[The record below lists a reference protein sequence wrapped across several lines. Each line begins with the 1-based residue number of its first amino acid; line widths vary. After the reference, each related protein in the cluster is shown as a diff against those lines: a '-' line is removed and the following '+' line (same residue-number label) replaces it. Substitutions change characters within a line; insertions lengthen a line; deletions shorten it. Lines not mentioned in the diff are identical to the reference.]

1 MDSKNQKVFCS
12 EDSMKIKGIA
22 IVLMM
27 FHHCFGS
34 ADRFEAYNISF
45 FPFSTEQ
52 FIRIASSF
60 KICVSLFAF
69 ITAYGLT
76 QSLKASSKDFN
87 LYQWYGKRFIKLF
100 SGYWFAVI
108 LMSIICEIF
117 GHYTSNIFFHEGF
130 VRGTFYF
137 LLQFFGLSSIFGTP
151 MLIGTWWYMG
161 AAVVFVLAIPLI
173 WKITQEKYG
182 MLFLLTAPVLLLRIQ
197 NANGIGYPG
206 GETPYTFLYIVI
218 LGVLAAE
225 KRWFE
230 QFTRVYG
237 ENKGFLLF
245 TIFLLSF
252 YKLCLSIS
260 PSRFWEIN
268 YNIFPA
274 VLILYC
280 WRYIIQLPLLKD
292 FLAFLGKYSM
302 DIFYFHTFIRW
313 MYFRDFIY
321 SFPYFIFVA
330 VALLITSVLAAILV
344 KWTKVLIGYDKIVRS
359 FEKYFLG
366 RLEEMTL

>member
-1 MDSKNQKVFCS
+1 MDSNKQNVFS
-12 EDSMKIKGIA
+12 GDDSMKIKGIA

-34 ADRFEAYNISF
+34 ADRFEAYTISF

-69 ITAYGLT
+69 ITAYRLT
-76 QSLKASSKDFN
+76 QSLKASSKNFN
-87 LYQWYGKRFIKLF
+87 LYQWYGKRFFKLF

-117 GHYTSNIFFHEGF
+117 GHYTSNIFFQEGF
-130 VRGTFYF
+130 IRGIFYF

-173 WKITQEKYG
+173 WKIAREKYG
-182 MLFLLTAPVLLLRIQ
+182 MLFLLTAPVLLLRVQ

-225 KRWFE
+225 KCWFE
-230 QFTRVYG
+230 QFAGRYRRG
-237 ENKGFLLF
+237 YKGFLVF
-245 TIFLLSF
+245 TILLLSF

-260 PSRFWEIN
+260 ASRFWEIN

-280 WRYIIQLPLLKD
+280 WHYIIRLPLLKD

-330 VALLITSVLAAILV
+330 AALLVTSVLAAILV
-344 KWTKVLIGYDKIVRS
+344 KGIKTLIGYDKIVHT
-359 FEKYFLG
+359 FENYILS
-366 RLEEMTL
+366 R

>member
-1 MDSKNQKVFCS
+1 MDSNKQNVFS
-12 EDSMKIKGIA
+12 SDDSMKIKGIA

-34 ADRFEAYNISF
+34 ADRFEAYTISF

-87 LYQWYGKRFIKLF
+87 LYQWYGKRFFKLF

-117 GHYTSNIFFHEGF
+117 GHYTSNIFFQEGF

-173 WKITQEKYG
+173 WKIAREKYG
-182 MLFLLTAPVLLLRIQ
+182 ILFLLTAPVLLLRVQ

-206 GETPYTFLYIVI
+206 V
-218 LGVLAAE
+218 
-225 KRWFE
+225 
-230 QFTRVYG
+230 
-237 ENKGFLLF
+237 ENALEFMPGHRIK
-245 TIFLLSF
+245 TIQAF
-252 YKLCLSIS
+252 YKFVQNVITEKDLYHQDRKRINDLC
-260 PSRFWEIN
+260 N
-268 YNIFPA
+268 
-274 VLILYC
+274 
-280 WRYIIQLPLLKD
+280 RYQDNHNCQRLLEQLGL
-292 FLAFLGKYSM
+292 
-302 DIFYFHTFIRW
+302 
-313 MYFRDFIY
+313 
-321 SFPYFIFVA
+321 
-330 VALLITSVLAAILV
+330 
-344 KWTKVLIGYDKIVRS
+344 
-359 FEKYFLG
+359 
-366 RLEEMTL
+366 